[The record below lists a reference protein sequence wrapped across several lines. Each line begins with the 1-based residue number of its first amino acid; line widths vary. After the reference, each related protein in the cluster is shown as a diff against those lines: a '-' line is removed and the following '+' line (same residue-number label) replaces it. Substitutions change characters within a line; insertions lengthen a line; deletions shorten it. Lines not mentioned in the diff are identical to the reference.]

1 MKQTYPRIAALVA
14 LIAGLLFAPIPAV
27 QAVAPTLPTA
37 PTAITATAGPASI
50 DLTWAAPA
58 YPGSGVTTY
67 SVEYATS
74 TDTTTWTMAS
84 NTISNTATSYTITP
98 LTSGVNYF
106 VRIAALNAGTPGPYG
121 YPWTQIYS
129 TSTPL
134 RNTSGAI
141 VYDANYGLG
150 AGDTAT
156 TLINSGAIFTRVKYR
171 LQYTSGG
178 TVYADADM
186 AKWNQ
191 SSLTNGAGTYTSS
204 AATISNLRIPSTDA
218 GNTFQIHTNVQDLTV
233 VASDSGLNVANK
245 VGRLEIWPWN
255 YSPGFSNLLP
265 QGNSGSYDFDDY
277 PSLDAA
283 YGSFQVHNATNA
295 STVFAWNNHA
305 YGQTADIR
313 IGTGSTPDWT
323 FLGSSGITN
332 FRLFIYI
339 NIPSTPTTPLSSTV
353 SLATPANSTY
363 RSPTTLTAA
372 TSTTGKVTFF
382 SNGKRIPGCVSIRTV
397 TNSGVTPNT
406 YSATCSWIPATR
418 GAISL
423 SATFTP
429 SAGPISTF
437 KLSAPVLAS
446 NRTSKR

>member
-1 MKQTYPRIAALVA
+1 MNRRHPRIATLIA
-14 LIAGLLFAPIPAV
+14 LIAGLLLAPISVANAAV
-27 QAVAPTLPTA
+27 LPTA

-84 NTISNTATSYTITP
+84 NTISSSATSYSITP
-98 LTSGVNYF
+98 LTSGVKYF
-106 VRIAALNAGTPGPYG
+106 VRMAALNAGTPGPYG
-121 YPWTQIYS
+121 YPWTQLYS
-129 TSTPL
+129 TSSPQ
-134 RNTSGAI
+134 RNSSGAI
-141 VYDANYGLG
+141 IYDANYGLG

-156 TLINSGAIFTRVKYR
+156 NLISAAKTFTRVKYR
-171 LQYTSGG
+171 LEYRFNAA

-186 AKWNQ
+186 AKWNE
-191 SSLTNGAGTYTSS
+191 SSLTNTIGTYTSS

-233 VASDSGLNVANK
+233 VSSDSSINVSNK

-255 YSPGFSNLLP
+255 YSPGYSNLLP
-265 QGNSGSYDFDDY
+265 QGNSGVYDFDDY
-277 PSLDAA
+277 PSIAST

-295 STVFAWNNHA
+295 ATVLAWNNHS
-305 YGQTADIR
+305 YGTTADIG

-323 FLGSSGITN
+323 FLGSAGITN
-332 FRLFIYI
+332 FRLMISI
-339 NIPSTPTTPLSSTV
+339 NIPVTPTTPLNSSVT
-353 SLATPANSTY
+353 LNTPANTIF
-363 RSPTTLTAA
+363 RSSTTLTAA
-372 TSTTGKVTFF
+372 ISTTGKVTFIA
-382 SNGKRIPGCVSIRTV
+382 NGKRIPGCVSVQTV
-397 TNSGVTPNT
+397 TNTGVSPNT
-406 YSATCSWIPATR
+406 YSATCAWKPASR

-429 SAGPISTF
+429 TAGPISSF
-437 KLSAPVLAS
+437 KLSTPTITE